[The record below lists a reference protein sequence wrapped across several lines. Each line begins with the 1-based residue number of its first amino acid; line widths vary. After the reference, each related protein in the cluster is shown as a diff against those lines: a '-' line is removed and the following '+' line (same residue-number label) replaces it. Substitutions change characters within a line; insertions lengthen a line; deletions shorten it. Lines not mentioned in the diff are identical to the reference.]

1 LKPSVAENSSTE
13 KRRLDDVMLAMDV
26 VDTLRHREHL
36 VERELNAEDRAE
48 KLLQRL
54 REIYAS
60 QGMEVPDHVLKEGV
74 DALREERFV
83 YKPPEESLSIKLA
96 RSYIERGKWFR
107 RLSAAVAALLVSW
120 GSYTFL
126 VSAPAERELQQQV
139 VALNNSIRSADEQI
153 DVLEKKAQ
161 RLQTQ
166 LTDVTRGVP
175 DALQDAAQAKQT
187 AMQQSLGKVD
197 AMLASARELT
207 QPADLDEANFEQRS
221 GPAGSRLQQQQQQN
235 LQIDKELATV
245 ERSLDEVA
253 SLQQLPSELAAVR
266 DAALKASRE
275 ETVSDHA
282 RQLYKLGLSALGAG
296 DIDQAMAAAEELKAL
311 RARLDESYTLRIVS
325 RPGEKSGVWRI
336 PERNPDAQNYY
347 IIVEAI
353 GADGKVL
360 TQEIS
365 SEEDGSTHRVDAWG
379 VRVDKRVFNHIAA
392 DKQDDG
398 IIQNNRFGEKRRG
411 YLEDEYSV
419 ETSGGTITSW

>member
-1 LKPSVAENSSTE
+1 MAENSPTE

-36 VERELNAEDRAE
+36 VERELHAEDRDE

-74 DALREERFV
+74 AALREERFA
-83 YKPPEESLSIKLA
+83 YKPPEESLAVKLA
-96 RSYIERGKWFR
+96 RSYIERRKWFKR
-107 RLSAAVAALLVSW
+107 VSAAVAALLVSW
-120 GSYTFL
+120 GGYTFL
-126 VSAPAERELQQQV
+126 ISAPAERELQQQV
-139 VALNNSIRSADEQI
+139 LALNSSIRSSDEQI
-153 DVLEKKAQ
+153 EILEKRAQ

-166 LTDVTRGVP
+166 LTDATRNVP
-175 DALQDAAQAKQT
+175 PALQDAAQAKQT

-197 AMLASARELT
+197 ALIASARELT

-221 GPAGSRLQQQQQQN
+221 GPAGNRLQQQQQQN
-235 LQIDKELATV
+235 LQIEQELATV
-245 ERSLDEVA
+245 EHSLDEVA
-253 SLQQLPSELAAVR
+253 SLQHLPSELAAVR
-266 DAALKASRE
+266 DATLKASRE

-282 RQLYKLGLSALGAG
+282 RQLYDLGLSALGAG
-296 DIDQAMAAAEELKAL
+296 DIDQAVAAVEELKAL

-336 PERNPDAQNYY
+336 PEGNPDAQNYY

-353 GADGKVL
+353 GTNGKVL
-360 TQEIS
+360 TQEIT
-365 SEEDGSTHRVDAWG
+365 SEEDGSTRTVDAWG
-379 VRVDKRVFNHIAA
+379 VRVDKRIFNRIGA

-398 IIQNNRFGEKRRG
+398 IIQNSRFGEKRRG
-411 YLEDEYSV
+411 YLEDEYSI
-419 ETSGGTITSW
+419 ETHGGTITQW

>member
-1 LKPSVAENSSTE
+1 MAESTSSE
-13 KRRLDDVMLAMDV
+13 KHGLDDVMLAMDV

-36 VERELNAEDRAE
+36 VERELHAEDRDE

-83 YKPPEESLSIKLA
+83 FKPPEEGLAVKLA
-96 RSYIERGKWFR
+96 RSYIERGKWFKR
-107 RLSAAVAALLVSW
+107 VSAAAAALLVSW

-126 VSAPAERELQQQV
+126 VTAPAERELQQQV

-153 DVLEKKAQ
+153 DVLEKRAQ

-166 LTDVTRGVP
+166 LTDITRDVP
-175 DALQDAAQAKQT
+175 PALQDAAQAKQT

-197 AMLASARELT
+197 AMLVSAQQLT
-207 QPADLDEANFEQRS
+207 QPADLDAANFEQRS

-235 LQIDKELATV
+235 RQIDKELATV

-266 DAALKASRE
+266 DATLKASRE

-282 RQLYKLGLSALGAG
+282 RQLYDLGLSALGAG
-296 DIDQAMAAAEELKAL
+296 DIDQAVAAVEELKAL

-336 PERNPDAQNYY
+336 PERNPDARNYY
-347 IIVEAI
+347 LIVEAI
-353 GADGKVL
+353 GVNGTVL
-360 TQEIS
+360 TQEIT
-365 SEEDGSTHRVDAWG
+365 SEEDGSTRRVDAWG
-379 VRVDKRVFNHIAA
+379 VRVDQRIFNRIAA

-398 IIQNNRFGEKRRG
+398 IIQNSRFGEKRRG
-411 YLEDEYSV
+411 YLEDEYSI
-419 ETSGGTITSW
+419 ETRGGTITRW